1 MKSMVYCGGY
11 ERIYWSGQHMEV
23 KERRKPL
30 ETSVRSKEMDMLNGG
45 LAGKLILFS
54 IPLAFSSILQQLF
67 NSADVAVVG
76 RFAGEQALAAVGSCV
91 ALVGIFVNLIVGLSV
106 GPNAALANLIG
117 QNNRGKINSMVHT
130 ILTFGAVLG
139 IALLVIGMLVA
150 RRILV
155 ASGTPETVL
164 DQALLYIRIYFV
176 GIPFMVA
183 YNFGA
188 AIVRSY
194 GDTRRPM
201 YYLIVS
207 GVLNVILNLLLVI
220 GFHLGVAGVAIATVI
235 SNVVSTFLI
244 ISHLYQRNDEFSFRF
259 DRMRIDINELKKVL
273 AIGIPAGI
281 QGAIFSVSNVFIQ
294 SGINMFGESAI
305 AGSSLALNF
314 EYFTYDIAG
323 AFAQA
328 AVTFTSQNFGAGNM
342 KRCKKI
348 FWLCLL
354 FGFGFT
360 EILSVIFIVWEDFFV
375 SIYTTSAA
383 VAAYGI
389 IRMDRVCALEGLT
402 ATYEVASSCLRGTG
416 KSLEP
421 SIITILGTV
430 VFRLIW
436 LTTIFRMFT
445 TYDMLMNVYVASWL
459 FTGCSMF
466 VVYFFHMRKMDK
478 LFAAR

>member
-1 MKSMVYCGGY
+1 
-11 ERIYWSGQHMEV
+11 
-23 KERRKPL
+23 
-30 ETSVRSKEMDMLNGG
+30 MDMLNGG

-76 RFAGEQALAAVGSCV
+76 RFAGDQALAAVGSCV
-91 ALVGIFVNLIVGLSV
+91 ALVGIFVNLIVGLAV

-117 QNNRGKINSMVHT
+117 QKNRGKINSMVHT

-139 IALLVIGMLVA
+139 IALLVIGMMVA

-314 EYFTYDIAG
+314 EYFTYDIAN

-328 AVTFTSQNFGAGNM
+328 AVTFTSQNFGAGNL

-348 FWLCLL
+348 FWLCLV

-360 EILSVIFIVWEDFFV
+360 EILSIIFMIWDDFFV
-375 SIYTTSAA
+375 SIYTVSEA
-383 VAAYGI
+383 VAVYGL
-389 IRMDRVCALEGLT
+389 IRMHHVCSLEGLT
-402 ATYEVASSCLRGTG
+402 ATYEVESAALRGMD

-436 LTTIFRMFT
+436 LVTVFKMFP
-445 TYDMLMNVYVASWL
+445 TYGMLMNVYVVSWIL
-459 FTGCSMF
+459 TGGAIF
-466 VVYFFHMRKMDK
+466 VVYVLHMRK
-478 LFAAR
+478 LERQI